1 MRRLAPLYAIA
12 ATSAWQP
19 ALRLRRRP
27 HVFRKSV
34 AVAPAPRASRAQ
46 WAQLKALVRKDW
58 PLLGAASVAL
68 AAAAAADVAVP
79 HYSSGALTAIV
90 AKDATRVRVQLWGLA
105 LASIASATFTGV
117 RGGLFWLA
125 GTRVVTRLRLALFG
139 AMLRQEV
146 GFFDAVS
153 TGELASRL
161 SGDAAKVSDVV
172 SFNLNIIARQTLQ
185 AIGGCVYL
193 VALDPPLAALSLCGM
208 ALASFLTDAYGR
220 LSRKYSRET
229 SDRLAATAST
239 ADEAMRNVRV
249 ARACGAEPALY
260 GAYERQIAR
269 LEQVQ
274 DRAGLV
280 YGLSRVALGGCK
292 GLAAVATMAL
302 GAKRVASGALA
313 PDAMVRFAFYAAFV
327 NGAAFD
333 VGDQWARVEDA
344 LGAGATAF
352 DLARRTPEWAGAA
365 PPSALDD
372 ATSLLPVSEGRVEFD
387 DIRFAYPARN
397 ESQVL
402 RGVSVRVDPG
412 ERVALV
418 GASGSGKSTL
428 TKLLLRQYGTDGGCV
443 RLDGVDVRDIPQADL
458 ARRVASVEQDP
469 ALFSGSIRDNVR
481 FGLDR
486 DDPRAADEKVE
497 RACAAAGL
505 DEVAARLPQ
514 GLETAAGAA
523 GTLLSGGQRQRV
535 SIARA
540 LLRDPAVIVLD
551 EPSSALDA
559 RSEALIQQTL
569 DRLDC
574 SLLIVAHRLATIKA
588 CDRIYVLERGTV
600 VEEGTHAELV
610 ERGGVYA
617 GMVERQSFGD

>member
-1 MRRLAPLYAIA
+1 MLLAALSRTTALQ
-12 ATSAWQP
+12 SWRP
-19 ALRLRRRP
+19 ALRLRRQPRIS
-27 HVFRKSV
+27 RKSV
-34 AVAPAPRASRAQ
+34 AVAPAPRASKAQ
-46 WAQLKALVRKDW
+46 WAQLRELVRKDW

-90 AKDATRVRVQLWGLA
+90 AKDTTRVRVQLWGLA

-139 AMLRQEV
+139 AMLKQEIA
-146 GFFDAVS
+146 FFDSTS

-193 VALDPPLAALSLCGM
+193 IALDPPLALLSLGGM
-208 ALASFLTDAYGR
+208 ALAAILTDQYGR
-220 LSRKYSRET
+220 LSRKYARET
-229 SDRLAATAST
+229 SDRLAASANT
-239 ADEAMRNVRV
+239 ADEALRNVRV
-249 ARACGAEPALY
+249 ARACGAESFLY
-260 GAYERQIAR
+260 SEYEHKIKR
-269 LEQVQ
+269 LERVQ

-280 YGLSRVALGGCK
+280 YGLSRVLLGGCK

-302 GAKRVASGALA
+302 GARRVAGGFLE

-333 VGDQWARVEDA
+333 VGDQLARVEDA

-352 DLARRTPEWAGAA
+352 DLARRTPAWAGAA
-365 PPSALDD
+365 PPSALDAHD
-372 ATSLLPVSEGRVEFD
+372 APASPSEGRVEFD
-387 DIRFAYPARN
+387 SVRFAYPARN
-397 ESQVL
+397 ATDVL
-402 RGVSVRVDPG
+402 RGVSIRVDPG

-428 TKLLLRQYGTDGGCV
+428 TKLLLRQYGCTSGSV
-443 RLDGVDVRDIPQADL
+443 KLDGIDVRDVPQSDL

-481 FGLDR
+481 FGLSE
-486 DDPRAADEKVE
+486 DDPRAAAEKVE
-497 RACAAAGL
+497 QACAAAGL
-505 DEVAARLPQ
+505 AEVASRLPQ
-514 GLETAAGAA
+514 GLETPAGAA

-540 LLRDPAVIVLD
+540 LLRDPSVIVLD

-559 RSEALIQQTL
+559 RSRRPGVWRRLHAVDATRAHLSMTWVVSFLIL
-569 DRLDC
+569 RPFGP
-574 SLLIVAHRLATIKA
+574 RRATA
-588 CDRIYVLERGTV
+588 MLRAGAFRGTR
-600 VEEGTHAELV
+600 A
-610 ERGGVYA
+610 A
-617 GMVERQSFGD
+617 GFR